1 MKYLKQQSGFTIV
14 SVMIALVLLTLG
26 IMAVSRTSFEVLRA
40 HTATAA
46 RTTALEIGRS
56 YLEELRTRDP
66 ASLVSETAVKVDETG
81 QVSATGAYQRSVL
94 VEVLAKNLKRVTV
107 RVQGPH
113 LKGPIELVT
122 NTFVSGT

>member
-1 MKYLKQQSGFTIV
+1 MKHLKQQSGFTIV

-26 IMAVSRTSFEVLRA
+26 IMAVSRTSFEVMRA
-40 HTATAA
+40 HTATAS

-66 ASLVSETAVKVDETG
+66 ASLVSETAVTVDETG

-107 RVQGPH
+107 RVRGPH